1 MFYWKYSS
9 TRTFFINE
17 YWIFV
22 PASLLMNYAIIRR
35 IKSQRKRV
43 KEFKR
48 LKEQLERERTIR
60 KILLLGLGFSECAHF
75 LMRGG
80 DLRFIDAVDS
90 DYMLS
95 IDDIQAWENQ
105 HGEIGSGYLVLL
117 RTGWQ
122 EKWHNEKTFLNK
134 DVRGNMHFPGFGVD
148 AAKLLIEKRNIAGIG
163 IDTHGVDGGKDTS
176 FSVNRLILNKPRI
189 VLENLT
195 NLEQLPHTGI
205 TVVLGILR
213 LQGGSGSPGGVIAL
227 V

>member
-1 MFYWKYSS
+1 
-9 TRTFFINE
+9 
-17 YWIFV
+17 
-22 PASLLMNYAIIRR
+22 
-35 IKSQRKRV
+35 
-43 KEFKR
+43 
-48 LKEQLERERTIR
+48 
-60 KILLLGLGFSECAHF
+60 
-75 LMRGG
+75 
-80 DLRFIDAVDS
+80 
-90 DYMLS
+90 
-95 IDDIQAWENQ
+95 
-105 HGEIGSGYLVLL
+105 
-117 RTGWQ
+117 
-122 EKWHNEKTFLNK
+122 
-134 DVRGNMHFPGFGVD
+134 MHFPGFGVD